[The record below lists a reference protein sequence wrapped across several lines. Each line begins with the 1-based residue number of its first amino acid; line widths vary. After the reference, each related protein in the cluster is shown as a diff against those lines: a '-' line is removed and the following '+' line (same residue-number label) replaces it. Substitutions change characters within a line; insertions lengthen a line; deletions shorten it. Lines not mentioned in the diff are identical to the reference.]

1 VDGDLSGDL
10 SMGAGCWTPLLLLSP
25 HCSPTLSC
33 GTPLLGGGSND
44 YDDDYQDNNYQDNNF
59 NNNYQGNNK
68 NYQDMNNNNCFDI
81 LQEAE
86 GCFNEEE
93 EEDDSMGLTV
103 PVYWMSPD
111 CSDSCET
118 AAEPLRSVAM
128 LSRTYSKM

>member
-1 VDGDLSGDL
+1 MRRGLFEVDGDLSGEL
-10 SMGAGCWTPLLLLSP
+10 SMGAGCWTPLLLSP

-44 YDDDYQDNNYQDNNF
+44 YDDNYQDNNYQDN
-59 NNNYQGNNK
+59 Y
-68 NYQDMNNNNCFDI
+68 NNNNCFDI

-86 GCFNEEE
+86 GCFNCEE

-103 PVYWMSPD
+103 PVYWMNQD

-118 AAEPLRSVAM
+118 AVEPLRPVSYVQ
-128 LSRTYSKM
+128 

>member
-1 VDGDLSGDL
+1 MRRGLYEVDGDLSGEL

-44 YDDDYQDNNYQDNNF
+44 YDDNYQDNNYQDNNYQD
-59 NNNYQGNNK
+59 NNYQ
-68 NYQDMNNNNCFDI
+68 DNNCFDI

-86 GCFNEEE
+86 GCFNCEE

-103 PVYWMSPD
+103 PVYWMNPD

-118 AAEPLRSVAM
+118 AAEPLRPVSYVQ
-128 LSRTYSKM
+128 